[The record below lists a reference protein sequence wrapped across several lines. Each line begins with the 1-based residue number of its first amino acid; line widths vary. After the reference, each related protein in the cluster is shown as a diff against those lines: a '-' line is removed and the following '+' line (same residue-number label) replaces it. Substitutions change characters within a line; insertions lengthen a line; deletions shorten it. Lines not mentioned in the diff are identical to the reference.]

1 MDKAKLLKTALSVG
15 GTLLMGV
22 ATLIN
27 NKVADNKM
35 EEAVAKKVAEA
46 IANQAKES

>member
-1 MDKAKLLKTALSVG
+1 MDKAKVIKTCLSIG

-27 NKVADNKM
+27 NKVADDKM
-35 EEAVAKKVAEA
+35 KETVAEEVKKA
-46 IANQAKES
+46 LADQVKES